1 MKIGTED
8 KRKVII
14 LIAMAAVIVPAA
26 IWELHGY
33 FGSPTPTPRP
43 VIVAPTTPAT
53 STTANQQR
61 SVKVMSGSVSSA
73 GQEAQKLAN
82 AGIDPTLHLEK
93 LAQTEDVEYQGTGR
107 NIFSADSA
115 PVAIEKPI
123 APPRNTASVT
133 APLVP
138 QGPPAPPPID
148 LKYFGYSQTRDKSIK
163 AFLVHG
169 EDIFMAKSGEVVDH
183 RYKVG
188 SISPGSIEITDLAY
202 NNTQS
207 VPISPN

>member
-8 KRKVII
+8 KRKVYIF
-14 LIAMAAVIVPAA
+14 AALLAIMVPLAV
-26 IWELHGY
+26 WELHSQ
-33 FGSPTPTPRP
+33 FAAPSVPRAVAAAP
-43 VIVAPTTPAT
+43 VVRP
-53 STTANQQR
+53 TANNR
-61 SVKVMSGSVSSA
+61 ANSSDSNA
-73 GQEAQKLAN
+73 APEAQHLTN

-93 LAQTEDVEYQGTGR
+93 LAQSEDVEYEGTGR

-115 PVAIEKPI
+115 PVNIPKPI
-123 APPRNTASVT
+123 KSPRLNEGVT
-133 APLVP
+133 VARQ

-148 LKYFGYSQTRDKSIK
+148 LKYFGYEETKEKAIQ

-169 EDIFMAKSGEVVDH
+169 DDIFMAKPGEIVDH

-188 SISPGSIEITDLAY
+188 AITPTSIQITDLAY

-207 VPISPN
+207 LPITAQ